1 MKKIVSI
8 ALLIMLIISFYQ
20 INSMYALYNT
30 KIENEIEQQIGRF
43 NIKINGS
50 ASQEI
55 TLTDEYIK
63 DAPVKEGT
71 DKQVIDGKIA
81 PGKRMYFEIILDS
94 SDTDVSIKY
103 QCVVATVVAVNNKN
117 ININLQGIEES
128 YVKDSGEV
136 LNTTLEQ
143 YSYLKEY
150 EKLHSNKDNV
160 YQCIFPLKLINEGW
174 KKSLKIYFNWINDE
188 EQNEN
193 DTQIGTNSNA
203 NIEIPVIMTFEQ
215 YTGGTNENIS

>member
-1 MKKIVSI
+1 
-8 ALLIMLIISFYQ
+8 
-20 INSMYALYNT
+20 
-30 KIENEIEQQIGRF
+30 
-43 NIKINGS
+43 
-50 ASQEI
+50 
-55 TLTDEYIK
+55 
-63 DAPVKEGT
+63 
-71 DKQVIDGKIA
+71 
-81 PGKRMYFEIILDS
+81 MYFEIILDP

-103 QCVVATVVAVNNKN
+103 QCVVSTVVAVNNKN

-203 NIEIPVIMTFEQ
+203 NIEIPVTMTFEQ

>member
-1 MKKIVSI
+1 MVS
-8 ALLIMLIISFYQ
+8 
-20 INSMYALYNT
+20 
-30 KIENEIEQQIGRF
+30 
-43 NIKINGS
+43 
-50 ASQEI
+50 
-55 TLTDEYIK
+55 
-63 DAPVKEGT
+63 
-71 DKQVIDGKIA
+71 
-81 PGKRMYFEIILDS
+81 
-94 SDTDVSIKY
+94 
-103 QCVVATVVAVNNKN
+103 TVVAVNNKN

-203 NIEIPVIMTFEQ
+203 NIEIPVTMTFEQ

>member
-1 MKKIVSI
+1 
-8 ALLIMLIISFYQ
+8 
-20 INSMYALYNT
+20 
-30 KIENEIEQQIGRF
+30 
-43 NIKINGS
+43 
-50 ASQEI
+50 
-55 TLTDEYIK
+55 
-63 DAPVKEGT
+63 
-71 DKQVIDGKIA
+71 
-81 PGKRMYFEIILDS
+81 MYFEIILDP

-203 NIEIPVIMTFEQ
+203 NIEIPVTMTFEQ

>member
-43 NIKINGS
+43 NIKINDN

-63 DAPVKEGT
+63 DAP
-71 DKQVIDGKIA
+71 
-81 PGKRMYFEIILDS
+81 GKRMYFEIILDP

-103 QCVVATVVAVNNKN
+103 QCMVATVVSVDNKN

-193 DTQIGTNSNA
+193 DTQIGTNLDA
-203 NIEIPVIMTFEQ
+203 NIEIPVTMTFEQ

>member
-1 MKKIVSI
+1 
-8 ALLIMLIISFYQ
+8 
-20 INSMYALYNT
+20 
-30 KIENEIEQQIGRF
+30 
-43 NIKINGS
+43 
-50 ASQEI
+50 
-55 TLTDEYIK
+55 
-63 DAPVKEGT
+63 
-71 DKQVIDGKIA
+71 
-81 PGKRMYFEIILDS
+81 MYFEIILDP

-103 QCVVATVVAVNNKN
+103 QCMVATVVSVDNKN

-150 EKLHSNKDNV
+150 EKLHSNKDNL
-160 YQCIFPLKLINEGW
+160 YQGIFPLKLINEGW

-188 EQNEN
+188 EQNEK

-203 NIEIPVIMTFEQ
+203 NIEIPVTMTFEQ